1 MTGLWDAVFCQ
12 PKPSL
17 ENVLALLGL
26 CVLRFRLRCPF
37 CEDPECTET
46 ATTKTRGRYFCDMH
60 VPRGQQ
66 GTPLWPPLTLEQ
78 IETALGGGVRLVA
91 PPPAATVTKD
101 DKNTDDND
109 DDDDI
114 DMSVLEALEA
124 GPLVAP
130 SEPDTVAESLSFVP
144 EHGEEG
150 CSGISETCR
159 RLGIVYGFDNV
170 IDAGLRQDI
179 VDNGGEIPIAHQKV
193 LAPARVCGI
202 FLALLHSSDGVKYR
216 SKRVAKEPFVV
227 VPATAR
233 QFGMLTD
240 WKEVK
245 GCVAFIGVN
254 AVERATYSESQTAGL
269 IALAL
274 ERAGGFKIDTDGL
287 FNVESVDQMGAHRL
301 MARWHSII
309 EASANNLR
317 AFVSLQ
323 TLTRTDTYD
332 LPLPSRSDLKLT
344 RAKEPPHRLV
354 VLNGYER
361 FALYNLY
368 TPQQRLC
375 IFMEKEEFPKR
386 RWWVKGDAVFV
397 SVFERPRV
405 LVRARTCLRC
415 HRESCGCSDGEF
427 VPDPVFRHVCAT
439 CGVSR
444 EAHPKHGG
452 HVFLPKTVA
461 TGEPVSYGAFEP
473 ASHRDKKNLTLEEAV
488 AIAADSMPMLK
499 DIVVANPAISSV
511 VTLHMRQNPH
521 RRYLR
526 VDSDRVRTGNGVF
539 VKHDRRAGPRH
550 YSHVCE
556 CPDDFSV
563 IGSSYRLCFLHKPC
577 TFASSGTNDPLEG
590 VCVASVPDTQGAS
603 SSNRSYTLVRANPE
617 PDASPHDEAPV
628 RVYGYASKK
637 PLRYRT
643 LVPLRLA
650 TRGGGPSRTV
660 NYYVARDQSRKPR
673 RLTVRFQ
680 VQQLTKALGPLQAA
694 FEKAEEAVREILNI
708 REPARVLIL
717 GTPGQKHVDVE
728 IPEWLLR
735 QVDKAHES
743 CILGVPNPP
752 PAGVA
757 ISRMHVALSRHRGP
771 VKNEDDEQEKEEEIR
786 RVICWDQEYN
796 DYVFE
801 GEQTTGYNSLR
812 LTQGSDGQWIPPSPS
827 YALCTGRPTH
837 CAHCDKKLT
846 RGQLEGKEDLPE
858 CAGRRFGWR
867 CCPFTVSECSMACP
881 LPGHCDDFIKIFQ
894 AQGYFASPTNAPWRL
909 PPKQKPLCSLYH
921 IFMMLGRLFCRLN
934 RFDRH
939 QVALIFIG
947 IAASGKSLVQECI
960 KNMNGHENTFQ
971 LPSSEQE
978 TFGPLLHVE
987 QQREDMGR
995 DHLLILANEMSR
1007 TEPNRYKIMI
1017 EGGDLTE
1024 NVKHE
1029 NKLKCIRRF
1038 PNPYMAT
1045 TNSIPESLCRSSS
1058 DGQGAILRRLNL
1070 IAFGNRVKTIDPSMN
1085 RKLGASVEFILPMI
1099 MRCYNMH
1106 VKYRATRDF
1115 WQGIVPEDII
1125 ERARPFTDAM
1135 NLLKVFTD
1143 RSEFIQD
1150 DQAYMPYED
1159 FVNMYNEWCKKENR
1173 ARGETWS
1180 DTRCLSWLQGRGM
1193 VIKDKDICI
1202 YPPPGADP
1210 QAVSRYLEDANL
1222 QPAASAEGDADSD
1235 AVIGKFI
1242 HGIGLVSFFPATARG
1257 GGQEEDLGSQTLS
1270 SKAEAYLMHCS
1281 AEEGAK
1287 LIHRVFMAR
1296 GKDFQTAAGVYN
1308 VNTKTK
1314 LVA

>member
-1 MTGLWDAVFCQ
+1 
-12 PKPSL
+12 
-17 ENVLALLGL
+17 
-26 CVLRFRLRCPF
+26 
-37 CEDPECTET
+37 
-46 ATTKTRGRYFCDMH
+46 MH

-78 IETALGGGVRLVA
+78 IETALGGGVRLNTEVKK
-91 PPPAATVTKD
+91 PKEEKPLAAD
-101 DKNTDDND
+101 D

-124 GPLVAP
+124 GPLVGA
-130 SEPDTVAESLSFVP
+130 SDPDPITESISFVP
-144 EHGEEG
+144 DHGEDG
-150 CSGISETCR
+150 CSEISETCR
-159 RLGIVYGFDNV
+159 RLGIIHGFDNV
-170 IDAGLRQDI
+170 LDAGLRQDI

-202 FLALLHSSDGVKYR
+202 FLALLDSADGVKYR
-216 SKRVAKEPFVV
+216 SKRVSKEPFVV
-227 VPATAR
+227 VPATSR
-233 QFGMLTD
+233 QFNMLTD

-245 GCVAFIGVN
+245 GRVAFIGVN
-254 AVERATYSESQTAGL
+254 AVERAAYSESQTAGL

-274 ERAGGFKIDTDGL
+274 ERAGKFKVDTDGL
-287 FNVESVDQMGAHRL
+287 FNVESADQMGAHRL

-309 EASANNLR
+309 EASANQLR

-332 LPLPSRSDLKLT
+332 VPLPCRSDLKLT
-344 RAKEPPHRLV
+344 RAEEPPHKLV

-405 LVRARTCLRC
+405 LVRAQTCLRC
-415 HRESCGCSDGEF
+415 HRESCGCADGEF
-427 VPDPVFRHVCAT
+427 VPDPIFRHVCAT

-444 EAHPKHGG
+444 EAHPKHGD

-473 ASHRDKKNLTLEEAV
+473 ASHRDKKELTLEVAV
-488 AIAADSMPMLK
+488 TIAADSMPMGK
-499 DIVVANPAISSV
+499 DIIVANPAVTSV
-511 VTLHMRQNPH
+511 VTLHMRQKPH
-521 RRYLR
+521 RRYLK

-539 VKHDRRAGPRH
+539 VKHDRRVGPRH

-563 IGSSYRLCFLHKPC
+563 KGSRYRLCFLHKPC
-577 TFASSGTNDPLEG
+577 TFSSSGANDPLEG
-590 VCVASVPDTQGAS
+590 VCVASVPDTTIS
-603 SSNRSYTLVRANPE
+603 HSYALIRANPE
-617 PDASPHDEAPV
+617 PDASPHDQAPS
-628 RVYGYASKK
+628 RVYGYVSKK
-637 PLRYRT
+637 PLKYRT

-650 TRGGGPSRTV
+650 TRGGGPLRTV
-660 NYYVARDQSRKPR
+660 NYYVARDQSRPPR
-673 RLTVRFQ
+673 RLTVRFR
-680 VQQLTKALGPLQAA
+680 VQPLTQAIGPLQNALETAA
-694 FEKAEEAVREILNI
+694 RAVGDTLRI
-708 REPARVLIL
+708 REPARIL
-717 GTPGQKHVDVE
+717 VVRETPGAKHVDVE
-728 IPEWLLR
+728 LPEWLLR

-743 CILGVPNPP
+743 CIRGVPNPP
-752 PAGVA
+752 SEGVA

-771 VKNEDDEQEKEEEIR
+771 VEKKEEEQEEEIR
-786 RVICWDQEYN
+786 RVISWDQEYN

-801 GEQTTGYNSLR
+801 GEQTPGYNSFR
-812 LTQGSDGQWIPPSPS
+812 LTMGRDGHWIPPSPNHS
-827 YALCTGRPTH
+827 LCTGNPTH
-837 CAHCDKKLT
+837 CAHCDNTLT
-846 RGQLEGKEDLPE
+846 RAQLEGKEDLPE
-858 CAGRRFGWR
+858 CPGRRFGWR
-867 CCPFTVSECSMACP
+867 CCPFAVRECSMACP
-881 LPGHCDDFIKIFQ
+881 LPNHCDDFIKIFQ
-894 AQGYFASPTNAPWRL
+894 VQGYFASPTNAPWRL
-909 PPKQKPLCSLYH
+909 SPKQKPLCSLYH

-939 QVALIFIG
+939 QVALIIIG

-960 KNMNGHENTFQ
+960 KNMNGSENTFQ

-1029 NKLKCIRRF
+1029 NKLKLIRRF

-1099 MRCYNMH
+1099 MRCYHMH
-1106 VKYRATRDF
+1106 IRYRATRDF
-1115 WQGIVPEDII
+1115 WQGIVPDEII

-1143 RSEFIQD
+1143 RSEFVQNPK
-1150 DQAYMPYED
+1150 AYMPYED

-1193 VIKDKDICI
+1193 VIKDKDICV

-1210 QAVSRYLEDANL
+1210 QAVSRYLEDAKL
-1222 QPAASAEGDADSD
+1222 QPAAAAAGAAEEVESDS
-1235 AVIGKFI
+1235 VVGKFI
-1242 HGIGLVSFFPATARG
+1242 HGIGLVSFFPATLG
-1257 GGQEEDLGSQTLS
+1257 GGQEEDGVGSSKPTLS
-1270 SKAEAYLMHCS
+1270 SKAEAYLMNCP
-1281 AEEGAK
+1281 ADEGIN
-1287 LIHRVFMAR
+1287 LIRRIFVAR
-1296 GKDFQTAAGVYN
+1296 GEEFQNAARGPDTVHQSNTA
-1308 VNTKTK
+1308 TKTN